1 MKVSFAMDKNSEEY
15 ISKKRAID
23 LWDSGEIDDFE
34 IGSVKGLLDIHY
46 ALFHDLDGFDAGKIR
61 KVNISKGNFRFANS
75 MYLDPALE
83 AIEQMPED
91 DFDQIIDKYVEMNV
105 AHPFVEGNGRATRIW
120 LDLILKKNL
129 SKCID
134 WQLVDKFDY
143 LEFMKIS
150 PVRSKYIKML
160 LKDALTDKIEDREVF
175 TKGIDQSYIYEG
187 LDQVKA
193 YDIDKDIRQRN

>member
-1 MKVSFAMDKNSEEY
+1 MQKNSEEY
-15 ISKKRAID
+15 ISKKRALD
-23 LWDSGEIDDFE
+23 LWDSGKIDDFE
-34 IGSVKGLLDIHY
+34 IGTVKGLVDIHY
-46 ALFHDLDGFDAGKIR
+46 ALFHNIEGFDAGNIR

-75 MYLDPALE
+75 MYLEPALE

-105 AHPFVEGNGRATRIW
+105 AHPFIEGNGRATRIW

-129 SKCID
+129 GKCID
-134 WQLVDKFDY
+134 WQRVDKVDY

-160 LKDALTDKIEDREVF
+160 LKDALTDKIGDREVF
-175 TKGIDQSYIYEG
+175 MKGLDQSYIYEG
-187 LDQVKA
+187 LNEYRAEDIGSQV
-193 YDIDKDIRQRN
+193 DK

>member
-1 MKVSFAMDKNSEEY
+1 MDKNSDEY

-23 LWDSGEIDDFE
+23 LWDSGNIDSFE
-34 IGSVKGLLDIHY
+34 VGSVKGLLDIHY
-46 ALFHDLDGFDAGKIR
+46 ALFHDLEGFDAGKIR

-75 MYLDPALE
+75 MYLAPALA
-83 AIEQMPED
+83 AIEQMPENN
-91 DFDQIIDKYVEMNV
+91 FDQIIEKYVEMNV
-105 AHPFVEGNGRATRIW
+105 AHPFIEGNGRVTRIW

-134 WQLVDKFDY
+134 WQRVDKVDY

-160 LKDALTDKIEDREVF
+160 LKEALTEKISDREVF
-175 TKGIDQSYIYEG
+175 MKGLDQSYIYEG
-187 LDQVKA
+187 LDDFKA
-193 YDIDKDIRQRN
+193 EEIDSKLDK

>member
-1 MKVSFAMDKNSEEY
+1 MKVSFDMGKNSEEY

-23 LWDSGEIDDFE
+23 LWDTGEIDDFE

-75 MYLDPALE
+75 MYLEPALE

-91 DFDQIIDKYVEMNV
+91 NFDQIIDKYVEMNV
-105 AHPFVEGNGRATRIW
+105 AHPFIEGNGRATRIW

-129 SKCID
+129 AKCID
-134 WQLVDKFDY
+134 WQEVDKVDY

-160 LKDALTDKIEDREVF
+160 LKEALTDKIDDREVF
-175 TKGIDQSYIYEG
+175 MKGLDQSYIYEG
-187 LDQVKA
+187 LDEYKA
-193 YDIDKDIRQRN
+193 EDIGS

>member
-1 MKVSFAMDKNSEEY
+1 MDKSSEEY

-23 LWDSGEIDDFE
+23 LWDSGKIDSFE
-34 IGSVKGLLDIHY
+34 VGTVKGLVDIHY
-46 ALFHDLDGFDAGKIR
+46 ALFYDLEGFDAGKIR

-75 MYLDPALE
+75 MYLEPALNS
-83 AIEQMPED
+83 IEQMPETN
-91 DFDQIIDKYVEMNV
+91 FDQIIEKYVEMNV
-105 AHPFVEGNGRATRIW
+105 AHPFIEGNGRATRIW

-134 WQLVDKFDY
+134 WQRVDKVDY

-160 LKDALTDKIEDREVF
+160 LKEALTDKTCDREVF
-175 TKGIDQSYIYEG
+175 MNGLDQSYIYEG
-187 LDQVKA
+187 LDDYKA
-193 YDIDKDIRQRN
+193 EDIDSETHK

>member
-1 MKVSFAMDKNSEEY
+1 MDKSSEEY

-23 LWDSGEIDDFE
+23 LWDSGKIDNFE
-34 IGSVKGLLDIHY
+34 VGTVKGLMDIHY
-46 ALFHDLDGFDAGKIR
+46 ALFHDLDGFGAGKIR

-75 MYLDPALE
+75 MYLAPALA
-83 AIEQMPED
+83 AIEQMPENN
-91 DFDQIIDKYVEMNV
+91 FDQIIEKYVEMNV
-105 AHPFVEGNGRATRIW
+105 AHPFIEGNGRATRIW

-134 WQLVDKFDY
+134 WQRVDKVDY

-160 LKDALTDKIEDREVF
+160 LRKELTDKINDREVF
-175 TKGIDQSYIYEG
+175 MKGLDQSYIYEG
-187 LDQVKA
+187 LDDYKA
-193 YDIDKDIRQRN
+193 EDIDYHVDN

>member
-1 MKVSFAMDKNSEEY
+1 MGKNSEEY

-23 LWDSGEIDDFE
+23 LWDTGEIDDFE

-75 MYLDPALE
+75 MYLEPALE

-91 DFDQIIDKYVEMNV
+91 NFDQIIDKYVEMNV
-105 AHPFVEGNGRATRIW
+105 AHPFIEGNGRATRIW

-129 SKCID
+129 AKCID
-134 WQLVDKFDY
+134 WQEVDKVDY

-160 LKDALTDKIEDREVF
+160 LKDELTDKINDREVF
-175 TKGIDQSYIYEG
+175 MKGLDQSYIYEG
-187 LDQVKA
+187 LDEYKA
-193 YDIDKDIRQRN
+193 EDIGS

>member
-15 ISKKRAID
+15 ISKKGAID
-23 LWDSGEIDDFE
+23 LWDSGKIDDFE

-75 MYLDPALE
+75 MYLGPALE

-105 AHPFVEGNGRATRIW
+105 AHPFIEGNGRATRIW
-120 LDLILKKNL
+120 LDLILKNNL
-129 SKCID
+129 NKCID
-134 WQLVDKFDY
+134 WQRVDKVDY

-160 LKDALTDKIEDREVF
+160 LKEALTDKIDDREVF
-175 TKGIDQSYIYEG
+175 TKGLDQSYIYEG
-187 LDQVKA
+187 LDEYKA
-193 YDIDKDIRQRN
+193 EDIDSQVDK

>member
-46 ALFHDLDGFDAGKIR
+46 ALFHGLKGFDAGKIR
-61 KVNISKGNFRFANS
+61 KINISKGNFRFANS
-75 MYLDPALE
+75 MYLVPALE
-83 AIEQMPED
+83 AIEKMPEN
-91 DFDQIIDKYVEMNV
+91 DFDQIIEKYVEMNV
-105 AHPFVEGNGRATRIW
+105 AHPFIEGNGRATRLW

-129 SKCID
+129 GKCID
-134 WQLVDKFDY
+134 WQRVDKVDY

-160 LKDALTDKIEDREVF
+160 LRDALTDKIDDREVF
-175 TKGIDQSYIYEG
+175 MKGIDQSYSYED
-187 LDQVKA
+187 LDQVKTD
-193 YDIDKDIRQRN
+193 DIDKDISK

>member
-1 MKVSFAMDKNSEEY
+1 MDKNSEEY

-23 LWDSGEIDDFE
+23 LWDSGRIDDFE
-34 IGSVKGLLDIHY
+34 IGSLKGLLDIHY
-46 ALFHDLDGFDAGKIR
+46 ALFHDLEGFDAGKIR
-61 KVNISKGNFRFANS
+61 KVNISNGNFRFTNS

-105 AHPFVEGNGRATRIW
+105 AHPFIEGNGRAMRIW
-120 LDLILKKNL
+120 LDLILKNNL
-129 SKCID
+129 NKCID
-134 WQLVDKFDY
+134 WQRVDKVDY

-160 LKDALTDKIEDREVF
+160 LKEALTDKIDDREVF
-175 TKGIDQSYIYEG
+175 MKGLDQSYIYEG
-187 LDQVKA
+187 LDEYKVEDIGSQV
-193 YDIDKDIRQRN
+193 DK

>member
-1 MKVSFAMDKNSEEY
+1 MKVSFDMGKNSEEY

-23 LWDSGEIDDFE
+23 LWDTGEIDDFE

-75 MYLDPALE
+75 MYLEPALE

-91 DFDQIIDKYVEMNV
+91 NFDQIIDKYVEMNV
-105 AHPFVEGNGRATRIW
+105 AHPFIEGNGRATRIW

-129 SKCID
+129 AKCID
-134 WQLVDKFDY
+134 WQEVDKVDY

-160 LKDALTDKIEDREVF
+160 LKDELTDKIDDREVF
-175 TKGIDQSYIYEG
+175 MKGLDQSYIYEG
-187 LDQVKA
+187 LDEYKVEDIGSQV
-193 YDIDKDIRQRN
+193 DK

>member
-1 MKVSFAMDKNSEEY
+1 MDKNSEEY

-23 LWDSGEIDDFE
+23 LWDSGKIDDFE

-75 MYLDPALE
+75 MYLNPALE
-83 AIEQMPED
+83 AIERMPENK
-91 DFDQIIDKYVEMNV
+91 FDQIIDKYVEMNV
-105 AHPFVEGNGRATRIW
+105 AHPFIEGNGRATRVW

-129 SKCID
+129 GKCID
-134 WQLVDKFDY
+134 WQIVDKVDY

-175 TKGIDQSYIYEG
+175 MKGLDQSYIYEG
-187 LDQVKA
+187 LDEYKA
-193 YDIDKDIRQRN
+193 EDIGS

>member
-1 MKVSFAMDKNSEEY
+1 MKVSFDMGKNSEEY

-23 LWDSGEIDDFE
+23 LWDTGEIDDFE

-75 MYLDPALE
+75 MYLEPALE

-91 DFDQIIDKYVEMNV
+91 NFDQIIDKYVEMNV
-105 AHPFVEGNGRATRIW
+105 AHPFIEGNGRATRIW

-129 SKCID
+129 AKCID
-134 WQLVDKFDY
+134 WQEVDKVDY

-160 LKDALTDKIEDREVF
+160 LKEALTDKIDDREVF
-175 TKGIDQSYIYEG
+175 MKGLDQSYIYEG
-187 LDQVKA
+187 LDEYKVEDIGSQV
-193 YDIDKDIRQRN
+193 DK

>member
-1 MKVSFAMDKNSEEY
+1 MKVSFDMGKNSEEY

-23 LWDSGEIDDFE
+23 LWDTGEIDDFE

-75 MYLDPALE
+75 MYLEPALE

-91 DFDQIIDKYVEMNV
+91 NFDQIIDKYVEMNV
-105 AHPFVEGNGRATRIW
+105 AHPFIEGNGRATRIW

-129 SKCID
+129 AKCID
-134 WQLVDKFDY
+134 WQEVDKVDY

-160 LKDALTDKIEDREVF
+160 LKDELTDKINDREVF
-175 TKGIDQSYIYEG
+175 MKGLDQSYIYEG
-187 LDQVKA
+187 LDEYKA
-193 YDIDKDIRQRN
+193 EDIGS

>member
-1 MKVSFAMDKNSEEY
+1 MDKNSEEY
-15 ISKKRAID
+15 ISKKRAIC
-23 LWDSGEIDDFE
+23 LWDSGRIDDFE

-61 KVNISKGNFRFANS
+61 KVNISKGNFRFVNS

-105 AHPFVEGNGRATRIW
+105 AHPFIEGNGRATRIW

-129 SKCID
+129 GKCID
-134 WQLVDKFDY
+134 WQEVDKVDY

-160 LKDALTDKIEDREVF
+160 LKDALTDKIADREVF
-175 TKGIDQSYIYEG
+175 MKGLDQSYIYEG
-187 LDQVKA
+187 LDRIRTE
-193 YDIDKDIRQRN
+193 DIDS

>member
-1 MKVSFAMDKNSEEY
+1 MDKNSEEY
-15 ISKKRAID
+15 ISKKGAIN
-23 LWDSGEIDDFE
+23 LWDSGKIDDFE

-61 KVNISKGNFRFANS
+61 KVNISKENFRFANS
-75 MYLDPALE
+75 MYLGPALE
-83 AIEQMPED
+83 AIERMPENN
-91 DFDQIIDKYVEMNV
+91 FDQIIDKYVEMNV
-105 AHPFVEGNGRATRIW
+105 AHPFIEGNGRATRIW

-129 SKCID
+129 GKCID
-134 WQLVDKFDY
+134 WQRADKVDY

-175 TKGIDQSYIYEG
+175 MKSIDQSYSYEG
-187 LDQVKA
+187 MEDYRA
-193 YDIDKDIRQRN
+193 EDIDT

>member
-1 MKVSFAMDKNSEEY
+1 MDKNSEEY

-46 ALFHDLDGFDAGKIR
+46 SLFHDLEGFDAGKIR

-75 MYLDPALE
+75 MYLGPALE

-105 AHPFVEGNGRATRIW
+105 AHPFIEGNGRATRIW

-129 SKCID
+129 GKCID
-134 WQLVDKFDY
+134 WQIVDKVDY

-160 LKDALTDKIEDREVF
+160 LKEALTDKIDDREVF
-175 TKGIDQSYIYEG
+175 TKGLDQSYIYEG
-187 LDQVKA
+187 LDEYKA
-193 YDIDKDIRQRN
+193 EDIDSQVDK

>member
-23 LWDSGEIDDFE
+23 LWDSGRIDDFE

-46 ALFHDLDGFDAGKIR
+46 ALFHDLEGFDAGKIR
-61 KVNISKGNFRFANS
+61 KVNISKGSFRFANS
-75 MYLDPALE
+75 MYLNPALE
-83 AIEQMPED
+83 AIERMPED
-91 DFDQIIDKYVEMNV
+91 DFNQIIDKYVEMNV
-105 AHPFVEGNGRATRIW
+105 AHPFIEGNGRATRIW

-129 SKCID
+129 GKCID
-134 WQLVDKFDY
+134 WQRIDKVDY

-160 LKDALTDKIEDREVF
+160 LKNALTDKIEDREVF
-175 TKGIDQSYIYEG
+175 MKGLDQSYIYEG
-187 LDQVKA
+187 LDEYKA
-193 YDIDKDIRQRN
+193 EDIGS

>member
-1 MKVSFAMDKNSEEY
+1 MKVSFTMDKNSEEY

-23 LWDSGEIDDFE
+23 LWDSGKIDDFE
-34 IGSVKGLLDIHY
+34 IGSLKGLLDIHY
-46 ALFHDLDGFDAGKIR
+46 ALFHDLEGFDAGKIR
-61 KVNISKGNFRFANS
+61 KVNISNGNFRFTNS

-105 AHPFVEGNGRATRIW
+105 AHPFIEGNGRATRIW

-129 SKCID
+129 GKCID
-134 WQLVDKFDY
+134 WQIVDKVDY

-160 LKDALTDKIEDREVF
+160 LKEALTDKIDDREVF
-175 TKGIDQSYIYEG
+175 TKGLDQSYIYEG
-187 LDQVKA
+187 LDEYKA
-193 YDIDKDIRQRN
+193 EDIDSQVDK

>member
-1 MKVSFAMDKNSEEY
+1 MDKNSEEY

-23 LWDSGEIDDFE
+23 LWDSGRIYDFE
-34 IGSVKGLLDIHY
+34 IGSAKGLLDIHY

-75 MYLDPALE
+75 MYLGPALE